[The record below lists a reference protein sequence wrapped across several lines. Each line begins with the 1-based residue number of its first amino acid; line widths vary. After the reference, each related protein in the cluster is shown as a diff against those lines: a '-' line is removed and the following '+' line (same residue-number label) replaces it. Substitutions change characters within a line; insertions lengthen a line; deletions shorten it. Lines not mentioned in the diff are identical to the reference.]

1 MMRPILFSAALVA
14 AASAA
19 SAQSQFSAAKKAAQ
33 NAAAATNAHIEAE
46 QRPDDQQA
54 STPRKAASVAT
65 QPAKTS
71 AASSVP
77 ATSSKPT
84 PSAKTTASTKGGKAP
99 ISVPVN
105 PADTAGPPPSI
116 YREVF
121 DYTRDGRRDPF
132 NSLMST
138 SELRP
143 TMSDLRLTGVL
154 FDPSGRRS
162 GATLRDVSNNSQYRV
177 SVGSTLGRMRVSS
190 IRNKTVVFTI
200 EEFGTTRQDSL
211 VLGDSTKVRRP

>member
-1 MMRPILFSAALVA
+1 MRAIFFSAALVI

-19 SAQSQFSAAKKAAQ
+19 SAQVGALSAAKSAAQ

-46 QRPDDQQA
+46 QHPDGQQSGAAKKSA
-54 STPRKAASVAT
+54 SSSTKD
-65 QPAKTS
+65 AKTAKSS
-71 AASSVP
+71 AAK
-77 ATSSKPT
+77 TLT
-84 PSAKTTASTKGGKAP
+84 PTKGAEKTP
-99 ISVPVN
+99 PPVKT
-105 PADTAGPPPSI
+105 DTAGPPPSI

-121 DYTRDGRRDPF
+121 DYGAEGRRDPF
-132 NSLMST
+132 NSLLST

-154 FDPSGRRS
+154 FDPADRRS
-162 GATLRDVSNNSQYRV
+162 GATLRDVSSNAQYKV
-177 SVGSTLGRMRVSS
+177 SVGSTLGRMRVST